1 MQDATQSLTPEPTSQ
16 DLVECPACNGMG
28 YGFAGATVGMWAGL
42 VPWNDA
48 LRSEACDL
56 CAGEGRV
63 SARVA
68 EEYEVLVWEG

>member
-1 MQDATQSLTPEPTSQ
+1 MQDATQSLTSEPTSQ

-48 LRSEACDL
+48 LRPEACAL
-56 CAGEGRV
+56 CDGEGRV
-63 SARVA
+63 PARVA
-68 EEYEVLVWEG
+68 EEYETLIWEG